1 MSGPKDERGSRW
13 LHDGQDAAN
22 LGEPPSAGIQA
33 EEAQRRRLRRRL
45 TIGLA
50 ALLAAACIAA
60 VWLLLA
66 PREPAE
72 VFDGLPKRYEYLEV
86 KQPQQPELYML
97 TASPEDIR
105 LRADRLPLRQI
116 PAYGIN
122 GGFFYGNDLLSIAV
136 MNDKPVNGERGA
148 YGSGWF
154 NAKYA
159 RGTLV
164 WDGADRKFS
173 VQVVS
178 SADELQVA
186 DRGHYWAQGGVSLSL
201 SNESAWQ
208 KLSTEQNLPFAD
220 ELRMRSALVYND
232 EGKLWLIVSPTLVTA
247 ADFRASLL
255 KSVPGS
261 GREGIFLDGD
271 GSSQMNAEERVL
283 TGDQRMVV
291 QMISVTGD

>member
-1 MSGPKDERGSRW
+1 M
-13 LHDGQDAAN
+13 
-22 LGEPPSAGIQA
+22 
-33 EEAQRRRLRRRL
+33 

-50 ALLAAACIAA
+50 VLLVAACIAA
-60 VWLLLA
+60 VWLLLS
-66 PREPAE
+66 PPKQTE
-72 VFDGLPKRYEYLEV
+72 VFDRLPKRYEYLEV

-97 TASPEDIR
+97 VASPEDIR

-164 WDGADRKFS
+164 WDGTDRKFS

-178 SADELQVA
+178 SADEIRVE
-186 DRGHYWAQGGVSLSL
+186 DRGRYWAQGGVSLNL
-201 SNESAWQ
+201 SDEAAWRT
-208 KLSTEQNLPFAD
+208 SIVEQHLPFAD

-232 EGKLWLIVSPTLVTA
+232 EGRLWLIVSPTLVTA
-247 ADFRASLL
+247 ADFRAALL
-255 KSVPGS
+255 ESVPGS

-283 TGDQRMVV
+283 TGDERMVV
-291 QMISVTGD
+291 QMISVAGDSRE

>member
-1 MSGPKDERGSRW
+1 M
-13 LHDGQDAAN
+13 
-22 LGEPPSAGIQA
+22 
-33 EEAQRRRLRRRL
+33 RLRL

-72 VFDGLPKRYEYLEV
+72 VFDGLAKRYEYLEV

-97 TASPEDIR
+97 AASPEDIR

-164 WDGADRKFS
+164 WDGAKRKFS

-178 SADELQVA
+178 SADELQVT
-186 DRGHYWAQGGVSLSL
+186 DRGLYWAQGGVSLSL
-201 SNESAWQ
+201 SDETAWQ
-208 KLSTEQNLPFAD
+208 SLSAEQHLPFAD
-220 ELRMRSALVYND
+220 DLRMRSALVYND

-247 ADFRASLL
+247 ADFRAALL

-283 TGDQRMVV
+283 TGDERMVV
-291 QMISVTGD
+291 QMISVTGDSRE